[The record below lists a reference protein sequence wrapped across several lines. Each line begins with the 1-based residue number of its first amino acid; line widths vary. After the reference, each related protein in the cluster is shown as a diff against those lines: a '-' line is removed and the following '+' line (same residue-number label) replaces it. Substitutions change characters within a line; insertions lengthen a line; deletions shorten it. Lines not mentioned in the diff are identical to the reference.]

1 MGDYESWGIDGAF
14 DGEKS
19 EDKTESRS
27 ASYDALQELRA
38 ADNARGPFTYDEM
51 LGESGT
57 DEPTEISDDLNY
69 SLADA
74 WDEGF
79 AAAVDFRAKRD
90 ALPETEIDKPVNP
103 YDKEVVEEHRYATG
117 GPVFDPSSWYGL
129 SPNATGFI
137 LKEVDRERKPEP
149 ETKAEEE
156 TDETPS
162 FSETMAKARDFWRS
176 YGSYGSSSP
185 ADYSYHL
192 TADSATA
199 DAPAEDPDYTPKQ
212 FWDIATEEDQDVAS
226 FIIALGKT
234 EHEDTWIKKPDFI
247 QTWDVQKKRK
257 GTAHYVK
264 ELDEFIEVRLYDDAE
279 GQTWVQWWN

>member
-1 MGDYESWGIDGAF
+1 MGDYESWGIDAAF

-57 DEPTEISDDLNY
+57 DEPTESSNDADLDY

-90 ALPETEIDKPVNP
+90 TLPETEIDKPVNP

-117 GPVFDPSSWYGL
+117 GPVFDASSWYNDAAVWSNKRYIVGGQG
-129 SPNATGFI
+129 PFA
-137 LKEVDRERKPEP
+137 LKEVDAERKPEP
-149 ETKAEEE
+149 EAKF
-156 TDETPS
+156 DEPDI
-162 FSETMAKARDFWRS
+162 E
-176 YGSYGSSSP
+176 
-185 ADYSYHL
+185 
-192 TADSATA
+192 
-199 DAPAEDPDYTPKQ
+199 PDYTPKQ
-212 FWDIATEEDQDVAS
+212 FWDIATEEDQGMAS
-226 FIIALGKT
+226 FMIALGKT
-234 EHEDTWIKKPDFI
+234 ENQDVWIKKPDFI

-257 GTAHYVK
+257 GAAHYVK
-264 ELDEFIEVRLYDDAE
+264 ELDEFIEVRLYDDAD